1 MTLSTLDRYQ
11 RIAWAYDLLDLPFEY
26 GRYRKIRP
34 QMFAGLSGRILDA
47 GVGTG
52 RNFPFYP
59 PSSQVVGIDLSSAM
73 LARAQRRLSTA
84 TAPVELHRMDVTR
97 LDFPDGHFDAAVAT
111 FLFCVLPDDM
121 QLAALRELRRVVK
134 PGGLIRCLEYTRPR
148 GGLRKVMTKLW
159 EPWVHWAYGAGFD
172 RRTEQ
177 HIPEA
182 GLALVESRFVHD
194 DLIKLLA
201 ARV

>member
-1 MTLSTLDRYQ
+1 
-11 RIAWAYDLLDLPFEY
+11 
-26 GRYRKIRP
+26 
-34 QMFAGLSGRILDA
+34 
-47 GVGTG
+47 
-52 RNFPFYP
+52 
-59 PSSQVVGIDLSSAM
+59 
-73 LARAQRRLSTA
+73 
-84 TAPVELHRMDVTR
+84 MDVTR

-159 EPWVHWAYGAGFD
+159 QPWVHWAYGAGFD